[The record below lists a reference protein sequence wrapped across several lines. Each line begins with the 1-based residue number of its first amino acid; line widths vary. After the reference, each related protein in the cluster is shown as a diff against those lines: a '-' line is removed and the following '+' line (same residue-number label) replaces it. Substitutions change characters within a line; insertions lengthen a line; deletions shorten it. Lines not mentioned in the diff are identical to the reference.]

1 MWCIG
6 FLLGLCLCTL
16 SFFSANVEEPA
27 FSHKKLFLDRIHA
40 ECPHLPTLK
49 LHKEMSGAIVK
60 PAHGTSVKVGVKLGE
75 WSIPM
80 CERLGSPCIEQPYH
94 PGPWE
99 IRLYKSRHWYSPVS
113 WIVPRGENIKIDF
126 PWVNELQKCIDR
138 ALPLTQFLSVD
149 VRSNGTDLLVLEV
162 NGVAGM
168 PFEWT
173 LGETSLPFD
182 MWTWFYQRYSEGIN
196 TLQWDKTLK
205 LLCLVFQ
212 RTHLRRVNSR
222 QRIDF

>member
-1 MWCIG
+1 
-6 FLLGLCLCTL
+6 LCTL